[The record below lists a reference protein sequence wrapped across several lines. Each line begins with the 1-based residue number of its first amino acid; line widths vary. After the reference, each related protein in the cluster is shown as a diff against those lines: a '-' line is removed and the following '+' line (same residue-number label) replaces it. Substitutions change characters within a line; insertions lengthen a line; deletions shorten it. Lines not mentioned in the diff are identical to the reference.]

1 MIDIMGRRNREGRR
15 IKTLDPFSG
24 MIPFIMPRR
33 TGAMNSFSTYV
44 EIEQA
49 EALVKK
55 LRAEGY
61 NSIGLMHVIIAAYIR
76 AVSQRPKVNRYIRG
90 QRVYARDGIVV
101 NLTVKKRMSLDAEET
116 AMKMHFDPADT
127 LFDVYRKF
135 TSEYEKIVGI
145 GAEENGTDR
154 FARIVM
160 GAPRFLV
167 NGCVWLLRVLDYYD
181 LIPMSLLEISPFHG
195 SMFITNM
202 ASLNIPPVTHHLYDF
217 GNVPIFIAFGLKRY
231 ELVANED
238 GTVTKLR
245 VMDMI
250 ANLDERICDGFYY
263 ASAIKLMR
271 RYFQHPEELT
281 VPPETVVQDDP

>member
-1 MIDIMGRRNREGRR
+1 
-15 IKTLDPFSG
+15 
-24 MIPFIMPRR
+24 
-33 TGAMNSFSTYV
+33 MNSFSTFV
-44 EIEQA
+44 EIEPA
-49 EALVKK
+49 ENLVKK

-90 QRVYARDGIVV
+90 QRVYARNGIVV
-101 NLTVKKRMSLDAEET
+101 NLTVKKKMSLDAEET
-116 AMKMHFDPADT
+116 AMKMHFDPSDT
-127 LFDVYRKF
+127 LFDVYSKF

-160 GAPRFLV
+160 SVPRFLI
-167 NGCVWLLRVLDYYD
+167 NGCVGLLRILDYYD

-217 GNVPIFIAFGLKRY
+217 GNVPILALS
-231 ELVANED
+231 V
-238 GTVTKLR
+238 
-245 VMDMI
+245 
-250 ANLDERICDGFYY
+250 
-263 ASAIKLMR
+263 
-271 RYFQHPEELT
+271 EELPTMT
-281 VPPETVVQDDP
+281 VR

>member
-1 MIDIMGRRNREGRR
+1 
-15 IKTLDPFSG
+15 
-24 MIPFIMPRR
+24 
-33 TGAMNSFSTYV
+33 MNSFSTFV
-44 EIEQA
+44 EIEPA
-49 EALVKK
+49 ENLVKK

-90 QRVYARDGIVV
+90 QRVYARNGIVV
-101 NLTVKKRMSLDAEET
+101 NLTVKKKMSLDAEET
-116 AMKMHFDPADT
+116 AMKMYFDPSDT
-127 LFDVYRKF
+127 LFDVYSKF

-160 GAPRFLV
+160 SVPRFLI
-167 NGCVWLLRVLDYYD
+167 NGCVGLLRILDYYD

-217 GNVPIFIAFGLKRY
+217 GNVPIFIAFGTKRV
-231 ELVANED
+231 ELVANDD
-238 GTVTKLR
+238 GTNPDADTCDDDEDQDYDQEPVVPGEEAFGLGR
-245 VMDMI
+245 
-250 ANLDERICDGFYY
+250 NLLGGSQSLVLVFHLISIPLISD
-263 ASAIKLMR
+263 
-271 RYFQHPEELT
+271 
-281 VPPETVVQDDP
+281 

>member
-1 MIDIMGRRNREGRR
+1 
-15 IKTLDPFSG
+15 
-24 MIPFIMPRR
+24 
-33 TGAMNSFSTYV
+33 MNSFSTFV
-44 EIEQA
+44 EIEPA
-49 EALVKK
+49 ENLVKK

-90 QRVYARDGIVV
+90 QRVYARNGIVV
-101 NLTVKKRMSLDAEET
+101 NLTVKKKMSLDAEET
-116 AMKMHFDPADT
+116 AMKMHFDPSDT
-127 LFDVYRKF
+127 LFDVYSKF

-145 GAEENGTDR
+145 GADENGTDR

-160 GAPRFLV
+160 SVPRFLI
-167 NGCVWLLRVLDYYD
+167 NGCVGLLRILDYYD

-217 GNVPIFIAFGLKRY
+217 GNVPIFIAFGTKRV
-231 ELVANED
+231 ELVANDD
-238 GTVTKLR
+238 GTVTRKR
-245 VMDMI
+245 VMDVI

-263 ASAIKLMR
+263 ASAIKLMK

-281 VPPETVVQDDP
+281 LPPETVVQDDP

>member
-1 MIDIMGRRNREGRR
+1 MGRKNREGRR
-15 IKTLDPFSG
+15 IKSLDPFSG

-44 EIEQA
+44 EIGPA

-61 NSIGLMHVIIAAYIR
+61 NSIGLMHVIIAAYVR

-90 QRVYARDGIVV
+90 QRVYARNGIVV
-101 NLTVKKRMSLDAEET
+101 NLTVKKKMSLDAEET
-116 AMKMHFDPADT
+116 AMKMHFDPSDT

-135 TSEYEKIVGI
+135 TAEYEKIVGI

-167 NGCVWLLRVLDYYD
+167 NGCVWFLKLLDYYD

-217 GNVPIFIAFGLKRY
+217 GNVPIFIAFGQKRS
-231 ELVANED
+231 ELIANED
-238 GTVTKLR
+238 GTVAKSR
-245 VMDMI
+245 VMDVI

-263 ASAIKLMR
+263 ASAIKLMKK
-271 RYFQHPEELT
+271 YFQHPEDLT
-281 VPPETVVQDDP
+281 VPPETVIQDDP

>member
-1 MIDIMGRRNREGRR
+1 
-15 IKTLDPFSG
+15 
-24 MIPFIMPRR
+24 
-33 TGAMNSFSTYV
+33 MNSFSTFV
-44 EIEQA
+44 EIEPA
-49 EALVKK
+49 ENLVKK

-61 NSIGLMHVIIAAYIR
+61 NSIGLMHVILAAYIR

-90 QRVYARDGIVV
+90 QRVYARNGIVV
-101 NLTVKKRMSLDAEET
+101 NLTVKKKMSLDAEET
-116 AMKMHFDPADT
+116 AMKMHFDPSDT

-135 TSEYEKIVGI
+135 TAEYEKIVGI

-167 NGCVWLLRVLDYYD
+167 NGCVWFLKLLDYYD

-217 GNVPIFIAFGLKRY
+217 GNVPIFIAFGQKRS
-231 ELVANED
+231 ELIANED
-238 GTVTKLR
+238 GTVAKSR
-245 VMDMI
+245 VMDVI

-263 ASAIKLMR
+263 ASAIKLMKK
-271 RYFQHPEELT
+271 YFQHPEELT
-281 VPPETVVQDDP
+281 LPPETVVQDDP